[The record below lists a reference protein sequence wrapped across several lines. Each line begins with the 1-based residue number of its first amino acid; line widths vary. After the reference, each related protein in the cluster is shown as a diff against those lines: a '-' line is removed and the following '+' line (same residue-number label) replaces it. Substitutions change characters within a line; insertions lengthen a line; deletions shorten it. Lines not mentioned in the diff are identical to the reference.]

1 MTETTPSAPS
11 APKYKY
17 GTLWAVLL
25 LFMAAG
31 TVAATYV
38 VWGLSDLVLT
48 GHYLVDV
55 PVAIGAAV
63 VTVLCVLFIA
73 GILYRVDRLRGVP
86 HREVA
91 LFE

>member
-1 MTETTPSAPS
+1 V
-11 APKYKY
+11 
-17 GTLWAVLL
+17 LWAILL
-25 LFMAAG
+25 LFMTAG

-38 VWGLSDLVLT
+38 VWGLSQLVLT
-48 GHYLVDV
+48 HQYLVDV
-55 PVAIGAAV
+55 PVAVGATV
-63 VTVLCVLFIA
+63 VTVLCVLFVA

>member
-1 MTETTPSAPS
+1 MSEPASP
-11 APKYKY
+11 PKYKT
-17 GTLWAVLL
+17 GTLWAILL
-25 LFMAAG
+25 LFMMGG

-38 VWGLSDLVLT
+38 VWGVSELLLT
-48 GHYLVDV
+48 GRYLVDV
-55 PVAIGAAV
+55 PVALVAGV
-63 VTVLCVLFIA
+63 VTVLCVLFVL

>member
-1 MTETTPSAPS
+1 VTDPA
-11 APKYKY
+11 AKPKYKT
-17 GTLWAVLL
+17 GVLWAVLFG
-25 LFMAAG
+25 FMTAG

-48 GHYLVDV
+48 GHYLIDV
-55 PVAIGAAV
+55 PVAIAAAA
-63 VTVLCVLFIA
+63 VTVLCVLFVA
-73 GILYRVDRLRGVP
+73 GILYRVDRLRGVA

>member
-1 MTETTPSAPS
+1 MTEPSS
-11 APKYKY
+11 KPKYKT
-17 GTLWAVLL
+17 GWLWAILL

-31 TVAATYV
+31 TISATYV
-38 VWGLSDLVLT
+38 VWGLSNLVLT
-48 GHYLVDV
+48 GQYLIDI
-55 PVAIGAAV
+55 PVAVGASVATIV
-63 VTVLCVLFIA
+63 CVLFTA